1 MRHWLAV
8 VSLVSQG
15 MGVALVPD
23 AMRHCAL
30 PGAVFRPLEGTSTPS
45 EAYGVWLASSQ
56 HLLAS
61 RLLDEVARSLRAP

>member
-1 MRHWLAV
+1 M

-30 PGAVFRPLEGTSTPS
+30 PGAVFRPLEGSSTPS
-45 EAYGVWLASSQ
+45 EAYGVWLEATENV
-56 HLLAS
+56 LVT
-61 RLLDEVARSLRAP
+61 RLLDEVACSLELRRHP